1 MAIYMMFGRYTAEGI
16 RDISAARTDKAEDLI
31 KEAGGKVKDGYA
43 LLGDVDLVLITEFKN
58 NEQAMKASVGLAQL
72 LGIGFTTAPAME
84 VDDFDK
90 LIG

>member
-1 MAIYMMFGRYTAEGI
+1 MATYLMFGKYAAEGI
-16 RDISAARTDKAEDLI
+16 RDISPARTEKAEDLI
-31 KEAGGKVKDGYA
+31 KEAGGKVKAGYV

-58 NEQAMKASVGLAQL
+58 NEQALKASVGLAQL

-84 VDDFDK
+84 VDEFDK